1 MNSPTTWEVVV
12 LTWFI
17 VSLITHLLSGVALA
31 LWLSRRGIK
40 MSSAFS
46 GMPGYVERRYRDWAE
61 KSGRSP
67 KLIVN
72 LRIISTINVVVASV
86 IAVLAISG
94 GH

>member
-12 LTWFI
+12 MIWFI
-17 VSLITHLLSGVALA
+17 VSLITHLLSGVVLA

-61 KSGRSP
+61 KSGHSP

-72 LRIISTINVVVASV
+72 LRIISTINVV
-86 IAVLAISG
+86 IAAGIAILTISG
-94 GH
+94 SH